1 MAIPTF
7 VVTGFLDSGKTS
19 FLNEHLNNQSWK
31 DLKMLVLQF
40 ESGEEDFCSYGNDCR
55 TIAFPQK
62 ITDQQ
67 PQLVIKSIHDS
78 LKKDKPDM
86 IWVEWNGMMPFSQ
99 LYSLFLTDSLKKL
112 CKIEK
117 VVHIADAQT
126 IGQFL
131 GKTGAALPEQISNC
145 DIAVLRNARAPETF
159 HRIRRLFKGLN
170 PDIYICKENGRN
182 DLYQELFQKR
192 VHPLSRLFQSA
203 AAVFLLAT
211 TLKVFIDLL
220 EINENLLINLF
231 IGVILQAIPFLL
243 MGILISSFIQVFIPA
258 GAIERWFPKSIGLG
272 MAAAVLF
279 GFCLPVCDCTSIPIL
294 KGLLKKGIPLPA
306 AVTFMTAA
314 PIINPIV
321 MLSTY
326 YAFGGSLTYMLM
338 RVFFG
343 IVTSVLIGLTFYVFP
358 LKQPALSEST
368 YDKSMCGCGFNEQS
382 DPGTSLRGKIRVFFS
397 HAQSEFYY
405 IGKYLII
412 GALISSFFQAMGT
425 GLLSIPQKSEGL
437 ALSIIIMMAM
447 AFVLS
452 LCSSSDAV
460 IAQSFTRLFPA
471 GAVMGFLIFGPMI
484 DIKNVMMLSSGFS
497 KRFVIKLSLT
507 AFLVCFLSVF
517 LFFNFGGTL

>member
-7 VVTGFLDSGKTS
+7 VITGFLDSGKTS
-19 FLNEHLNNQSWK
+19 FLNEHLNNKAWK
-31 DLKMLVLQF
+31 GLKMLVLQF
-40 ESGEEDFCSYGNDCR
+40 ESGEEDFQNYGNDCR

-62 ITDQQ
+62 VTDQQ
-67 PQLVIKSIHDS
+67 PQLVISRIYDC
-78 LKKDKPDM
+78 LKQYKPDM
-86 IWVEWNGMMPFSQ
+86 VWVEWNGMMPFSQ
-99 LYSLFLTDSLKKL
+99 LYSLFLTDSLKNL

-126 IGQFL
+126 ISQLL

-145 DIAVLRNARAPETF
+145 DIAVLRNAHAPKTF
-159 HRIRRLFKGLN
+159 HRIRHLLKGLN
-170 PDIYICKENGRN
+170 PDIYICEASQGN

-192 VHPLSRLFQSA
+192 VHPLSTFFQSA
-203 AAVFLLAT
+203 AAVFLLGT
-211 TLKVFIDLL
+211 TLKVLIDLL

-243 MGILISSFIQVFIPA
+243 IGILISSFIQVFIPA
-258 GAIERWFPKSIGLG
+258 GVIERWFPKSIGLG

-294 KGLLKKGIPLPA
+294 KGLVKKGVPLPA

-314 PIINPIV
+314 PIINPVV

-338 RVFFG
+338 RVSFG
-343 IVTSVLIGLTFYVFP
+343 IVTSVLIGLTFYAFP

-368 YDKSMCGCGFNEQS
+368 YDKAMCSCGFNELP
-382 DPGTSLRGKIRVFFS
+382 DPAASLWGKIRVFFS

-405 IGKYLII
+405 IGKYLIM
-412 GALISSFFQAMGT
+412 GGLISSFFQAMGT
-425 GLLSIPQKSEGL
+425 GLLSTPQKDAGL

-460 IAQSFTRLFPA
+460 IAQSFTGLFPA
-471 GAVMGFLIFGPMI
+471 GAIMGFLVFGPMI

-507 AFLVCFLSVF
+507 AFIVCFLSVF
-517 LFFNFGGTL
+517 LFFNFGGIL